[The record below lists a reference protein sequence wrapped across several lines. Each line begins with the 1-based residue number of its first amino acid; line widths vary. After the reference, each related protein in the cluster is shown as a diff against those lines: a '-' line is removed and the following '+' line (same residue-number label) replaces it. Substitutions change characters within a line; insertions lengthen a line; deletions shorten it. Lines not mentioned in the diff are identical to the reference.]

1 MAVQQVQP
9 FFAAALNNP
18 LVVIVYTT
26 FFIFFLTLP
35 SVCACVRWQVRFAD
49 WNCSRGGRT
58 CWKGCSPAPLPSKGA
73 FNGRVS
79 PRATPLHL
87 LPPSPFPCHSYCLLL
102 IFSFFFHP
110 FFHLGL
116 SIRRVHGASFQ
127 HYVWV
132 LARCSSCKKMLRETP
147 PPSHLRVKT
156 QTKSNREL
164 TLVLS
169 TKTLPN

>member
-1 MAVQQVQP
+1 M
-9 FFAAALNNP
+9 
-18 LVVIVYTT
+18 
-26 FFIFFLTLP
+26 
-35 SVCACVRWQVRFAD
+35 RWQVRFAD

-87 LPPSPFPCHSYCLLL
+87 LPPSPFPCHSYCYYFLTFS
-102 IFSFFFHP
+102 IFFPSP
-110 FFHLGL
+110 FFHFGL

-132 LARCSSCKKMLRETP
+132 LARCCSCKKMLRETP

-156 QTKSNREL
+156 QNEKQQRTDTCLINSF
-164 TLVLS
+164 
-169 TKTLPN
+169 LPKHYQINLIYKATTHGC